1 MQLRAETMDPSYSKP
16 SQVATTRKSKEHPWK
31 CKGNQKKTFGLAS
44 NIEAKPLEMQG
55 TSKGH
60 DDDDDDDDQ
69 WVRNRGTPTPLY
81 ECFIFSH
88 YKLRWSSTMTT
99 QDGHT
104 LMSIDSEN
112 LPNRFKD
119 IQKTRLITD
128 LV

>member
-1 MQLRAETMDPSYSKP
+1 
-16 SQVATTRKSKEHPWK
+16 
-31 CKGNQKKTFGLAS
+31 
-44 NIEAKPLEMQG
+44 MQG

-99 QDGHT
+99 QDG
-104 LMSIDSEN
+104 LISIDSEN
-112 LPNRFKD
+112 LRNRFKD
-119 IQKTRLITD
+119 IQKTRLAEGGSSGSNNGD
-128 LV
+128 EEKLEQEHANVDVVCPREVAP